1 MNMNVSKTN
10 GVKLLAV
17 VAILAMVVCAFAAV
31 MPAEETDAAKDPTYI
46 HGGITS
52 FQDFGA
58 ETEVI
63 IDGDLTIP
71 ANTGLQIAGK
81 FTVNEGVTVTI
92 QAGGFLIINDGA
104 KATIDGNIV
113 VTGVNTV
120 DPTTIINKA
129 SSGAGTQAEGD
140 EETTIVYPSI
150 VNKVSDNTKDKYL
163 TVNGSITLEKG
174 AIMSNSTDAVAKS
187 DSSSDTDASN
197 GMVLLSN
204 GASLNVTK
212 RSNDISI
219 IENQNIL
226 LSEGATFSL
235 NGQVGNVYVQSTG
248 NATYRTEAAVSIN
261 AGGLIDYTA
270 MERTTSNLTFT
281 VVNQS
286 VSALTFNYGDANYT
300 GTTYTVRQYILNVDG
315 EVAATDKLATVATGT
330 KVKSASYVQDTT
342 CQFFYPNENE
352 NATVNMVMPAV
363 SVSGNLTI
371 AANSTLTVTSG
382 TYFDV
387 SGTLNLSYS
396 KSDTAAATVAFNGAV
411 HVTGTIIGTNL
422 TENNIS
428 SSPAVASDIIYVESG
443 SIQITEDGALDLSNF
458 RLWGTAYTVDGA
470 TTNDDPVLYIMNFA
484 DAIEAATAVEAGEV
498 NVYAFGAQN
507 RTTADYAALNGAY
520 VIETEVT
527 IPADMD
533 LIINNALI
541 VGENGKLV
549 LEDGATVT
557 ISKPGK
563 NNAVLWNNGKVVDY
577 GGAMED
583 SETIPT
589 ENNFH
594 NPVSEASPNDK
605 RALFVFEVKKITE
618 TDTEYYVTYTSL
630 AIAIDEAQPGET
642 IELNGKVTITQDITI
657 PADVTVVT
665 DDDVSGEALEIKGAT
680 LTITGTLEISVDGQT
695 VKVSDNTD
703 NNRKGAVVL
712 NNIIANADE
721 TTFGAYTVSGAY
733 YQAKLGEDTS
743 ARDYITTVALAAEN
757 SAIVEGQDGITIRGT
772 VAAGTVTFTEGENN
786 VLTVNIAGTVSSG
799 NITLVGA
806 DLNVTGTITGTVTS
820 DVTSGTATVEFTKA
834 SGAKISIGSTDDGET
849 VTTMMVLNGEIS
861 GTATITAGTVNAG
874 SSLSVKKYTDDVK
887 SVLTVG
893 AGATLNVPK
902 NAAGI
907 TNDNDELADDK
918 EYAGLVI
925 DGTLAIGEGAFTNNG
940 ITAVAGTMTIDGSNP
955 TLGGT
960 LNVTGTLTVAE
971 DNTLQVTKMYV
982 GDADGA
988 AGTITGVIK
997 LNTAGGFL
1005 VAYPAANIDGAAI
1018 DENEEGNTTDNVTA
1032 YYVNGEVI
1040 MTSYAV
1046 DDVTLSAIIPAEFKL
1061 TGYET
1066 IKFGATSNWYDNPE
1080 MDGDAIP
1087 ATSASVVQNYEAVY
1101 AEAKLMNAAV
1111 KLSIGPGMSVFI
1123 DDVRYDSDVISLAVG
1138 EHTIVVQV
1146 NPGYTGTATVTLGG
1160 AAVTDGKFTITPE
1173 MAEEYTYSGT
1183 ATDGIVLSVMG
1194 DISYDTGS
1202 TDDGGMG
1209 LTEILLIILVILIV
1223 VMAIM
1228 VALRLMR
1235 S

>member
-1 MNMNVSKTN
+1 MNANVTKTN

-17 VAILAMVVCAFAAV
+17 VAVLAMVVCAFAAV

-113 VTGVNTV
+113 ATGVNTV

-129 SSGAGTQAEGD
+129 SSGADTQAEGD
-140 EETTIVYPSI
+140 EETTTVYPSI

-187 DSSSDTDASN
+187 DSSSDTDANN

-226 LSEGATFSL
+226 LNEGATFSL

-286 VSALTFNYGDANYT
+286 VSALTFNYGDENYT

-330 KVKSASYVQDTT
+330 NVKSASYVQDAT

-352 NATVNMVMPAV
+352 NANVNMVMPAV

-382 TYFDV
+382 TYLDI
-387 SGTLNLSYS
+387 SGILNLSYS
-396 KSDTAAATVAFNGAV
+396 KSDTAAATAAFNGAV

-422 TENNIS
+422 TGNNIS

-443 SIQITEDGALDLSNF
+443 SIQITEEETLDLSKF
-458 RLWGTAYTVDGA
+458 RLWGTSYTVDGA
-470 TTNDDPVLYIMNFA
+470 TTNVDPVLYIMNFA
-484 DAIEAATAVEAGEV
+484 DAIEAATAAEAGEV

-507 RTTADYAALNGAY
+507 RTTADSAALNGAY

-533 LIINNALI
+533 LVINNALV

-583 SETIPT
+583 SEAIPT

-665 DDDVSGEALEIKGAT
+665 DDDVNGEALEIKGAT
-680 LTITGTLEISVDGQT
+680 LTIAGTLEISVDGQT

-743 ARDYITTVALAAEN
+743 SRDYITTVALAAEN
-757 SAIVEGQDGITIRGT
+757 SAIVEGQDGITIRGA

-820 DVTSGTATVEFTKA
+820 DVTAGTSTVEFTKA
-834 SGAKISIGSTDDGET
+834 SGVKISIGSADDGET
-849 VTTMMVLNGEIS
+849 VTTTMVLNGELS
-861 GTATITAGTVNAG
+861 GIATITAGAVDAG

-902 NAAGI
+902 NAVI
-907 TNDNDELADDK
+907 STNDNGLADDK

-925 DGTLAIGEGAFTNNG
+925 DGTLAIGEGTFTNNG
-940 ITAVAGTMTIDGSNP
+940 IAAVAGTMTIDGSNP

-971 DNTLQVTKMYV
+971 DNTLQVTTMYV

-997 LNTAGGFL
+997 LNTTSGFL

-1046 DDVTLSAIIPAEFKL
+1046 DGVALSAIIPAEFKL

-1066 IKFGATSNWYDNPE
+1066 IKFGETSNWYDNPE
-1080 MDGDAIP
+1080 MDGTAISSKDANSI
-1087 ATSASVVQNYEAVY
+1087 VQNYEAVY

-1146 NPGYTGTATVTLGG
+1146 NPGYAGTATVTLGG

-1173 MAEEYTYSGT
+1173 MAEEYTYSTG

-1202 TDDGGMG
+1202 TGDSGMG
-1209 LTEILLIILVILIV
+1209 LTEILLVILVVLIV
-1223 VMAIM
+1223 IMAIM